1 VDNFV
6 VNPPFRSTTSSGAF
20 NHQTK
25 FKRNLY
31 FSFMKQQI
39 KTNFRAGKTA
49 LQKWA
54 TIKAQIAHDIVSRI

>member
-1 VDNFV
+1 
-6 VNPPFRSTTSSGAF
+6 GAF
-20 NHQTK
+20 NNQTK

-31 FSFMKQQI
+31 FLFMKQQI

-49 LQKWA
+49 LQKLA

>member
-6 VNPPFRSTTSSGAF
+6 VNPPFGSTKSSGAF
-20 NHQTK
+20 NNQ
-25 FKRNLY
+25 
-31 FSFMKQQI
+31 
-39 KTNFRAGKTA
+39 TNFRAGKTA